1 MNSKFKRD
9 SYLMISSI
17 LFAILLQG
25 CSDAEP
31 VKWTGLAET
40 KEIMIASKLPG
51 RLAEVTVQEGDT
63 IHSGALVARMTSPE
77 VEAKVAQAEGMLL
90 STEARLKLARKG
102 ARPEELRMAEAAL
115 SQAEDARKLAE
126 TSWLRIQKLWAD
138 SALPRQT
145 ADEAEFRFKS
155 AQQNETAARQRVLMI
170 QQGARPEEL
179 DALEGALLSA
189 RNAKLEASSWA
200 KETSIF
206 SPIDGVVQKVY
217 LEAGEMA
224 PAGAPLIAMIRPDR
238 IWVVIALRE
247 DLLKGLPMGSRLQG
261 SIPALGKDSV
271 EFQLTW
277 MSVMGDFATWRSTG
291 RKGDTDLRTFEVRFE
306 PVQPISGFLP
316 GMTVQ
321 LTPPTQGK

>member
-1 MNSKFKRD
+1 MNSIHNNYYFI
-9 SYLMISSI
+9 LSSI

-25 CSDAEP
+25 CSDPEP
-31 VKWTGLAET
+31 VRWTGLAET

-63 IHSGALVARMTSPE
+63 IQAGALVARLTSPE
-77 VEAKVAQAEGMLL
+77 VDAKVAQAEGMLQ
-90 STEARLKLARKG
+90 STEARLQLARKG

-115 SQAEDARKLAE
+115 AQAEEARKLAE
-126 TSWLRIQKLWAD
+126 TSWLRIQRLWAD
-138 SALPRQT
+138 SALPKQT

-155 AQQNETAARQRVLMI
+155 AQQNETAARQRVLMF

-206 SPIDGVVQKVY
+206 APIDGVVQKVY
-217 LEAGEMA
+217 LEAGEIT
-224 PAGAPLIAMIRPDR
+224 PAGAPLLAIIRPYR

-247 DLLKGLPMGSRLQG
+247 DMLQGLKIGSRLQG
-261 SIPALGKDSV
+261 SIPALNKDSV
-271 EFQLTW
+271 DFQLTW

-291 RKGDTDLRTFEVRFE
+291 RKGDTDLRTFEVRLE
-306 PVQPISGFLP
+306 PIKPIAGFLP

-321 LTPPTQGK
+321 LIPPTMEK